1 MLIVSNSTW
10 TGLSQKHKLK
20 KKKFKL
26 YVNTALNIFFKKSAL
41 KYDWGTDLH
50 I

>member
-10 TGLSQKHKLK
+10 IGLSQKHKL

-26 YVNTALNIFFKKSAL
+26 YVNTALNIFFLKKSAL